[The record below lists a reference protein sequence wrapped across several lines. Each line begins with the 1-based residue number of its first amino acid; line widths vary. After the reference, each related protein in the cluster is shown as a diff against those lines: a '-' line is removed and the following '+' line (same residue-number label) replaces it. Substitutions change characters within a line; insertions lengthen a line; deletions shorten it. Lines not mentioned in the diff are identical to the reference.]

1 MNTAVAR
8 GLKGQPWRDVYHA
21 AICESDLNKLPERID
36 DAEAALVK
44 RAQELF
50 HAVGDEAEERES
62 LEHTMSILH
71 ALRRSLKHRPTS
83 VERGTDLGHQKT
95 A

>member
-8 GLKGQPWRDVYHA
+8 GLKGQPWREVYHA

-44 RAQELF
+44 RARELF

-62 LEHTMSILH
+62 LDDTMCILH
-71 ALRRSLKHRPTS
+71 ALRTSLKHRPS
-83 VERGTDLGHQKT
+83 AVQSKRDLDYPRS